1 MHHPCLVRSGL
12 AAIAFAIAPFC
23 IAYSPIADHGI
34 ASALPAD
41 EAIHAFIADGDAAAS
56 ETDQGDTFA
65 VGPQQAVSFGD
76 GEGDSF
82 AIESISPDD
91 NVITVLLRPM
101 GEDCVF
107 RFQVGVGR
115 AVQLRSGAPSGQSM
129 MCKATLHPLKTD
141 GAAEFGAEC
150 SEAKVSHDRKCPAGD
165 DTASVDYP
173 QR

>member
-1 MHHPCLVRSGL
+1 MHHPCLVRFRL
-12 AAIAFAIAPFC
+12 VAIAFAVAPLC
-23 IAYSPIADHGI
+23 IAYSTLAYPGA
-34 ASALPAD
+34 AMALPVDDA
-41 EAIHAFIADGDAAAS
+41 AHAFIAEGDIVSDMEQA
-56 ETDQGDTFA
+56 DTFS
-65 VGPQQAVSFGD
+65 VGPQQAVSFGN

-82 AIESISPDD
+82 AIESISPHD
-91 NVITVLLRPM
+91 NAITVLLRPM
-101 GEDCVF
+101 GEECVF
-107 RFQVGVGR
+107 RFQIGVGR

-141 GAAEFGAEC
+141 GAAEFAAEC